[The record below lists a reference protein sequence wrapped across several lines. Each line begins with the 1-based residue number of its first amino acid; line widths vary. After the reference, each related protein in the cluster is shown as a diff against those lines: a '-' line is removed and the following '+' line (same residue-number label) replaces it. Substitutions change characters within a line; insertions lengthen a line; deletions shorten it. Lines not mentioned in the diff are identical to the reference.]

1 MFAATSDINRLR
13 LAATRDGGTVIA
25 NAVPNASAA
34 ALACVAVSFAS
45 AAVAASH
52 PTYGVAAAAIAAA
65 AGPIHGSTISVD
77 TTDPYETAA
86 EVNSA
91 ATPSQAAAAASI
103 DSGPGPEYIRLE
115 FTSGGKSPKSIAS
128 NLLNRSRPH

>member
-52 PTYGVAAAAIAAA
+52 PTYGVAAAA